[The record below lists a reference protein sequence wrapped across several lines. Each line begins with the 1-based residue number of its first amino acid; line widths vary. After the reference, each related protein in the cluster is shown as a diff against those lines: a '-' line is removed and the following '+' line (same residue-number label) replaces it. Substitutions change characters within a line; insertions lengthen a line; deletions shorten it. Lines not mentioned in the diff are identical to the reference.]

1 MYSKKLCQMYIKMYE
16 KYKIYKLAAMEMEME
31 MEMCKIKCI
40 RFK

>member
-1 MYSKKLCQMYIKMYE
+1 MYE